1 VRASQVSISTEVAGL
16 ALPGVVMTAS
26 GTSGHSDELAAYG
39 RLKDLGAVVVKSLSP
54 EAWEGNPPPRLRPL
68 ERGMLN
74 SVGLQGPGISAWLR
88 DDLPRLRASGAL
100 VVVSVWGKTVQDY
113 EDAGKMLASADIDAI
128 EINASCP
135 NVEDHSRMFAHSAKA
150 TSEVVSAV
158 GDSHPRWVKL
168 SPNIADVPAIA
179 RAAQHAGADAVTL
192 INTVMG
198 MAIDI
203 EDRQV
208 ALGGR
213 GGGVSGPE
221 IHAVAVRA
229 VYECRR
235 ENPELPIIGVGGVS
249 RGDDALELLMAGASA
264 VQVGTASLAE
274 PRAPWRVQEEIRS
287 WMAKHGVSNI
297 QEIIGAAHE

>member
-1 VRASQVSISTEVAGL
+1 MRASQVAISTEVAGL

-68 ERGMLN
+68 EHGMLN

-135 NVEDHSRMFAHSAKA
+135 NVEDHSRMFAHSATA

-158 GDSHPRWVKL
+158 VICCG
-168 SPNIADVPAIA
+168 
-179 RAAQHAGADAVTL
+179 
-192 INTVMG
+192 
-198 MAIDI
+198 
-203 EDRQV
+203 
-208 ALGGR
+208 
-213 GGGVSGPE
+213 
-221 IHAVAVRA
+221 
-229 VYECRR
+229 
-235 ENPELPIIGVGGVS
+235 
-249 RGDDALELLMAGASA
+249 LE
-264 VQVGTASLAE
+264 
-274 PRAPWRVQEEIRS
+274 
-287 WMAKHGVSNI
+287 
-297 QEIIGAAHE
+297 